1 MNKQIVID
9 DDCRQFLMKTFDCSR
24 MTVWRALNYKM
35 ESDLARRIRKLA
47 LLKGGELVGAYIPE
61 CECTFE
67 EVEKTMT
74 QRFSER
80 VKLVVHRPTNKVTV
94 WVDGKVERETTVKDI
109 PEFME
114 LQKDVE
120 LMATSL

>member
-9 DDCRQFLMKTFDCSR
+9 NDCRQFLMKTFDCTR
-24 MTVWRALNYKM
+24 MTVWRALNYKL

-47 LLKGGELVGAYIPE
+47 LLKGGELVGAYVPE
-61 CECTFE
+61 CDCTHE
-67 EVEKTMT
+67 EVEQTMT
-74 QRFSER
+74 QRFGDR
-80 VKLVVHRPTNKVTV
+80 VKLVLHKPTNGVTV
-94 WVDGKVERETTVKDI
+94 YVDGKVERETAVKDI